1 MDDSGMFLVGLNGLF
16 GVEVPDVDDFVV
28 TRDNVGGGWGEFAVP
43 NPVVV
48 PFEREL
54 QSAIDS
60 RPNLHQFVVS
70 TRGKQKAITAEA
82 NTPDSGIM
90 GFNKGDFLGFTVK
103 VDLPEFDGLVA
114 T

>member
-54 QSAIDS
+54 
-60 RPNLHQFVVS
+60 
-70 TRGKQKAITAEA
+70 
-82 NTPDSGIM
+82 
-90 GFNKGDFLGFTVK
+90 
-103 VDLPEFDGLVA
+103 
-114 T
+114 